1 MGPGVRITTKIPISK
16 LVQIKADCDKLGNK
30 SNAVE
35 CNDYTGVNSTVAKG
49 DNKKYSGP
57 DESV

>member
-1 MGPGVRITTKIPISK
+1 MAATGVITTKVVKDK
-16 LVQIKADCDKLGNK
+16 LVQVKTDCDNLGNE

-35 CNDYTGVNSTVAKG
+35 CDDYTRVDNAVAK
-49 DNKKYSGP
+49 DDDEKDSRP

>member
-1 MGPGVRITTKIPISK
+1 METGVITTKVVKDK
-16 LVQIKADCDKLGNK
+16 LVQVKADCDNLGNE

-35 CNDYTGVNSTVAKG
+35 CNDYTGVESAVAKDDDEKDG
-49 DNKKYSGP
+49 GP